1 VREALGGSVQNRLPG
16 SPPEQT
22 RFWMSLRRP
31 DGRLNTVCLPAVSQA
46 GAPGQ
51 NPAIAG
57 PTPRG
62 ISRPREL
69 AEGVSLL

>member
-1 VREALGGSVQNRLPG
+1 
-16 SPPEQT
+16 
-22 RFWMSLRRP
+22 MSLRRP

>member
-1 VREALGGSVQNRLPG
+1 
-16 SPPEQT
+16 
-22 RFWMSLRRP
+22 MSLRRP
-31 DGRLNTVCLPAVSQA
+31 DGRLNTVCLPAVPQA

-51 NPAIAG
+51 NPTIAG